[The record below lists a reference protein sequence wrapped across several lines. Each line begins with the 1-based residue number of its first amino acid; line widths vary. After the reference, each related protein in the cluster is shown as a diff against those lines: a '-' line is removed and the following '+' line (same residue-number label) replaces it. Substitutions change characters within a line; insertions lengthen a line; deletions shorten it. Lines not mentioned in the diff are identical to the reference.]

1 MKSLNPFFKPKY
13 SKEPKK
19 DGLEEL
25 ELKVR
30 LSHVERVD
38 RLSGEK
44 YDKPWVTWSLGPSVC
59 FNNKS

>member
-13 SKEPKK
+13 S
-19 DGLEEL
+19 EEL

-38 RLSGEK
+38 RLSGKK
-44 YDKPWVTWSLGPSVC
+44 YDKPWVTWSHSTLGPSEC